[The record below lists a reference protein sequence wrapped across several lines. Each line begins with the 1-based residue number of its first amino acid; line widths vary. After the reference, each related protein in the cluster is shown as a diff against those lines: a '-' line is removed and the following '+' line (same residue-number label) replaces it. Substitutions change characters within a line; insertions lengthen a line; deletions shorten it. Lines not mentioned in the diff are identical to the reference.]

1 MTEHAAISKIPAVF
15 NFRSAGAWHALHE
28 RFHMS
33 RRWILS
39 LCAVAA
45 LSASLMSAWGEAP
58 QKVVEIATVDDLV
71 AEINAKVELLG
82 QQIASAEAFEKTLE
96 KKEVNQA
103 AGVVACIA
111 QAIVEHP
118 DKSKAKFHAADL
130 RDAAVLLRAA
140 TKFDEAAKLF
150 AAVKEA
156 HSGKSAGSAKP
167 EAEWNK
173 LTGQGRMMEEING
186 RSATIR
192 RGLRRLQKPDET
204 ARDCTTLAILAL
216 AMEADTHEVKDP
228 AQLPLWKELSVKYRS
243 EMIAMAK
250 AVRAKDTAKAS
261 EHFTAAN
268 EACNKCHER
277 IRDKGK

>member
-1 MTEHAAISKIPAVF
+1 
-15 NFRSAGAWHALHE
+15 
-28 RFHMS
+28 MS

-45 LSASLMSAWGEAP
+45 LSAGLLPVWGEAP

-82 QQIASAEAFEKTLE
+82 QQLASAETFAKAIE

-103 AGVVACIA
+103 AGVVACMA

-118 DKSKAKFHAADL
+118 DKAQAKFHAADL

-140 TKFDEAAKLF
+140 KTFEDASKLF
-150 AAVKEA
+150 AAVKDA
-156 HSGKSAGSAKP
+156 HAGKSDGTAKP

-173 LTGQGRMMEEING
+173 LTGQGRMMEEVNS

-250 AVRAKDTAKAS
+250 AVRAKDTAKATK
-261 EHFTAAN
+261 HFTAAN
-268 EACNKCHER
+268 EACNKCHEQ
-277 IRDKGK
+277 IRDKDK

>member
-1 MTEHAAISKIPAVF
+1 M
-15 NFRSAGAWHALHE
+15 R
-28 RFHMS
+28 RFTLT
-33 RRWILS
+33 LS
-39 LCAVAA
+39 LLAVSA
-45 LSASLMSAWGEAP
+45 LCLLPVWGEAP
-58 QKVVEIATVDDLV
+58 QKIVEIATVNDLV
-71 AEINAKVELLG
+71 AEINAKMELLG
-82 QQIASAEAFEKTLE
+82 QQMASAEAFAKTLE

-103 AGVVACIA
+103 AGVVACMA

-118 DKSKAKFHAADL
+118 DKAQAKFHAADL
-130 RDAAVLLRAA
+130 RDAAVMLRAA
-140 TKFDEAAKLF
+140 KTFEDATKLF
-150 AAVKEA
+150 SAVKEA
-156 HSGKSAGSAKP
+156 QAGKSAGSAKP

-173 LTGQGRMMEEING
+173 LTSQGRMMEEING

-204 ARDCTTLAILAL
+204 ARDCMTLAILAL

-250 AVRAKDTAKAS
+250 AVRAKDTAKAT

-268 EACNKCHER
+268 EACNKCHEQ